1 MVWESVNFIYK
12 ACYDCRYSHIVDYV
26 LNYLPTYVIQNKTLW
41 QPSWESTHLRCC
53 NIISQRF
60 CNDTCIMVRQP
71 TLSQRR
77 SVTLSANNLVIHN
90 VVATF
95 LGVYI

>member
-1 MVWESVNFIYK
+1 M
-12 ACYDCRYSHIVDYV
+12 
-26 LNYLPTYVIQNKTLW
+26 LL
-41 QPSWESTHLRCC
+41 
-53 NIISQRF
+53 
-60 CNDTCIMVRQP
+60 QP

-95 LGVYI
+95 LGVYRFSLPQRISERCCNDIPTLSQRSNNVELLAGMGPNSNKFTPFIHYCMYMTELVVNISVLISTCT

>member
-1 MVWESVNFIYK
+1 M
-12 ACYDCRYSHIVDYV
+12 
-26 LNYLPTYVIQNKTLW
+26 LL
-41 QPSWESTHLRCC
+41 
-53 NIISQRF
+53 
-60 CNDTCIMVRQP
+60 QP

-95 LGVYI
+95 LGVYRFSLPQRIFRTLLQRYSNSNNVELLAGMGPNSDQFTPFIHYCMYMTELVVNISVLIST